1 LEVDYKTSLEDA
13 AFMVDMGWKDQFCAW
28 AVNGLQGEFQTIYQK
43 ALDHSIQEVSYKT
56 GIADVFL
63 RNIFLPTRR
72 GQAPGFPPTPIS
84 PPSGGE
90 AF

>member
-1 LEVDYKTSLEDA
+1 
-13 AFMVDMGWKDQFCAW
+13 MVDMGWKDQFCAW

-43 ALDHSIQEVSYKT
+43 ALDHSIQEVAYKT

-63 RNIFLPTRR
+63 RNIFFPSRA
-72 GQAPGFPPTPIS
+72 GQSAVPPVIS